1 MRRKRVLRIAD
12 IVALPEVDVRIA
24 AGAAGETNAI
34 RWLHTSELDD
44 PTTALEGGELLL
56 TTGRGVGASA
66 EAQRAYVRRLCAHG
80 AAGLAL
86 GLDGPFAEPPAA
98 LLEEGD
104 ALGFPILVLGAGS
117 SFVALG
123 RLALGQLAADP
134 IAQAHEVHEELVEA
148 VLGGAGA
155 RDLLRI
161 LGGALRGSL
170 RLSDRHGVVLAEH
183 HGGVSASF
191 DEEDALE
198 RPGALSLPV
207 GDGPAAA
214 TLDALPA
221 GERFGDYE
229 RMVLR
234 HGQNALALELTRR
247 QAVLAAELRLAGDL
261 LDDLEQERLDQRETA
276 RRLAAFGLD
285 AQRSHAALI
294 ALAGG
299 EASGERLR
307 AAVARQLDRHGM
319 PHLSSARHDGVA
331 FVVDAP
337 SEDGLLAIAETVA
350 AAEPGARLAVGRA
363 ATGAGLG
370 RSLLEARAALDA
382 SAAVVVSYR
391 DLSSFE
397 LLLSVPV
404 PVLEAFVDR
413 VLGPT
418 VHNGWLVETLSVL
431 LESGCKWKDAAE
443 QLGVHRHTLRYRMDR
458 LEEQTGRHP
467 DRPDQRMEL
476 WLAVKALQ
484 AIAMRGGGSFEA
496 RTDRV

>member
-24 AGAAGETNAI
+24 AGAAGETNAV

-44 PTTALEGGELLL
+44 PTSALEAGELLL
-56 TTGRGVGASA
+56 TTGRGLGADDD
-66 EAQRAYVRRLCAHG
+66 AQRAFVRRLAAHG

-86 GLDGPFAEPPAA
+86 GLGGPFGEPPAA

-104 ALGFPILVLGAGS
+104 ALGFPILAVGAGT
-117 SFVALG
+117 SFAALG
-123 RLALGQLAADP
+123 RLALTQLASDP

-148 VLGGAGA
+148 VLGGAGV

-170 RLSDRHGVVLAEH
+170 RVTDVHGVVLAEH
-183 HGGVSASF
+183 HGGVRAQF
-191 DEEDALE
+191 DDGE
-198 RPGALSLPV
+198 RPGTLVLPV

-214 TLDALPA
+214 TLTAIPP

-229 RMVLR
+229 RLVLR

-261 LDDLEQERLDQRETA
+261 LDELEQERLDARETA

-294 ALAGG
+294 AVCGRDVTTA
-299 EASGERLR
+299 RLR
-307 AAVARQLDRHGM
+307 AAIVRQLDRHGL

-331 FVVDAP
+331 FLVDAP
-337 SEDGLLAIAETVA
+337 SEDGLLAIAEAVA
-350 AAEPGARLAVGRA
+350 AAEPTARLAVGRA
-363 ATGAGLG
+363 ANGPGLG

-382 SAAVVVSYR
+382 SSAPVVSWR

-484 AIAMRGGGSFEA
+484 AIAMRGGGSFEGS
-496 RTDRV
+496 TDRV